1 MFSSEDG
8 EHGRQKRQN
17 AKCKE
22 CQILRQA
29 TLLVILKALPI
40 AFSRHLK
47 KKNQSKSRLL
57 GRASPLCMRDLISN
71 VFQDMHWTILQI
83 LAGQKPLT

>member
-17 AKCKE
+17 AKYKE
-22 CQILRQA
+22 CQILRHA

-47 KKNQSKSRLL
+47 KRIKAKAVCW
-57 GRASPLCMRDLISN
+57 GEHHLC
-71 VFQDMHWTILQI
+71 V
-83 LAGQKPLT
+83 